1 VATTPAISD
10 LVSSHEAA
18 TIAGCTRVH
27 ICRLCKAESLEATR
41 IGRDWL
47 VSRSA
52 ALELKGRLTN
62 RCLAK
67 RAKKSSSASSPKR
80 RK

>member
-1 VATTPAISD
+1 MATTPAIED

-18 TIAGCTRVH
+18 AIAGCTRVH
-27 ICRLCKAESLEATR
+27 ICRLCKAESIEATR

-47 VSRSA
+47 VSRA
-52 ALELKGRLTN
+52 AAVDLKGKLTN

-67 RAKKSSSASSPKR
+67 RAKKSSQATPSKR